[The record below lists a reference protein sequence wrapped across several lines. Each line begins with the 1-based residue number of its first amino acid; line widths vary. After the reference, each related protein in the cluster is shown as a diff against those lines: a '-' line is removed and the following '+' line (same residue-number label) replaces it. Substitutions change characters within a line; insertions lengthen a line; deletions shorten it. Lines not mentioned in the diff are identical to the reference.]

1 MRRLIAVAL
10 ITAIIASTATA
21 LIAMRLTSQSA
32 AYPPDTTAVAPCDM
46 FPNNVPE
53 YTRTDVCVT
62 PDGAF
67 HLVH

>member
-10 ITAIIASTATA
+10 IAAILASTLTA
-21 LIAMRLTSQSA
+21 LILMSQPA
-32 AYPPDTTAVAPCDM
+32 TYPPDTTAVGTCDM
-46 FPNNVPE
+46 FPDNVPD